1 MLSHTP
7 TGIPSTVIKIQLYT
21 AIISYVA
28 INIQTIP
35 GKFGG
40 ENVCLLWQITLFKRL
55 AEKVWRM
62 NNSAKRLLIVTML

>member
-1 MLSHTP
+1 MPWKYHVTDKQ
-7 TGIPSTVIKIQLYT
+7 VNF
-21 AIISYVA
+21 SYVA

-55 AEKVWRM
+55 AEKSM
-62 NNSAKRLLIVTML
+62 ANE